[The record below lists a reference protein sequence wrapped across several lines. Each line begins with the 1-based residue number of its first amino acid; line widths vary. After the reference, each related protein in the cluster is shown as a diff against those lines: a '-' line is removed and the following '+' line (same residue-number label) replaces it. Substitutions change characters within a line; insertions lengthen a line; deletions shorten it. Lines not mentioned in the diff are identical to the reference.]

1 MKKLLSRP
9 VFWIMVVIVVAVVAG
24 MLGACDKRQP
34 DIPSRDPLPCQSHIG
49 LDGRWYDSDGEVVD
63 EDPCDGVDV
72 KKSSAPVIKPHQTSA
87 PKKSTAPAPRV
98 TRR

>member
-1 MKKLLSRP
+1 MRKVHWFTWVTIALV
-9 VFWIMVVIVVAVVAG
+9 VFAVVA
-24 MLGACDKRQP
+24 LAAASCDKNQP

-63 EDPCDGVDV
+63 EDPCDGVDAP
-72 KKSSAPVIKPHQTSA
+72 KSTAPLIKPHQTSA
-87 PKKSTAPAPRV
+87 PKKPTAPAPRV

>member
-1 MKKLLSRP
+1 MKKLSIATAATVAALLLS
-9 VFWIMVVIVVAVVAG
+9 AAS
-24 MLGACDKRQP
+24 CDRNQP

-72 KKSSAPVIKPHQTSA
+72 KKSTAPVIKPHQTSA

>member
-1 MKKLLSRP
+1 MRSDRTTWWL
-9 VFWIMVVIVVAVVAG
+9 IVVLIVALAVAA
-24 MLGACDKRQP
+24 LIGACAKHQP
-34 DIPSRDPLPCQSHIG
+34 DIPSRDPLPCQSHQG

-72 KKSSAPVIKPHQTSA
+72 KESTAPVVKPHQTSA